1 MPEQDPY
8 RRRGKFKRCLGT
20 LIQLIVLAFFW
31 MGLATYLLLAV
42 GMGMGRRG
50 LILVRHEMRK
60 HKAL

>member
-1 MPEQDPY
+1 
-8 RRRGKFKRCLGT
+8 
-20 LIQLIVLAFFW
+20 